1 MTTKKYADYIYKQ
14 SKAVYNIRLES
25 IFDEYI
31 VYRNTKRIGFLVESK
46 LYLIATENLRKLLP
60 NIKIEQRYEL
70 QGIIL
75 IEDIDNIDLLNR
87 YILTVYNDLYFLKD
101 YVFDLSKLLK
111 HYHNYPESTK
121 NIYNAHIVFFRFCY
135 EKGLFKLNPLD
146 EQNRII
152 YMNYTNNDLTEK
164 GTKVFYDLHTK
175 WLNYT
180 DKIDE
185 KREERCNNVKMLEK
199 YYIKILQELKIT
211 E

>member
-31 VYRNTKRIGFLVESK
+31 AYRNGKRIGFLVDNK
-46 LYLIATENLRKLLP
+46 LYLIATENLKKLLP
-60 NIKIEQRYEL
+60 NKKVELRYEL
-70 QGIIL
+70 EGIIL
-75 IEDIDNIDLLNR
+75 IEDTENVDLLNK

-101 YVFDLSKLLK
+101 DVFDLSKLLK
-111 HYHNYPESTK
+111 HYHNYPESIK
-121 NIYNAHIVFFRFCY
+121 NIYNAHITFFRFCY
-135 EKGLFKLNPLD
+135 EKGLFRLNPLD

-152 YMNYTNNDLTEK
+152 YMRYTNNDLTEK
-164 GTKVFYDLHTK
+164 GTEIFYNLHTK

-185 KREERCNNVKMLEK
+185 KREERCSNVKMLEK

>member
-31 VYRNTKRIGFLVESK
+31 AYRNSKRIGFLVDNK
-46 LYLIATENLRKLLP
+46 LYLIATENLKKLLP
-60 NIKIEQRYEL
+60 NKKVELRYEL
-70 QGIIL
+70 VGIIL
-75 IEDIDNIDLLNR
+75 IEDTENVDLLNK
-87 YILTVYNDLYFLKD
+87 YILTVYNDLYFLED
-101 YVFDLSKLLK
+101 YVFDLSDLLK
-111 HYHNYPESTK
+111 PYHNYSDSIK
-121 NIYNAHIVFFRFCY
+121 NIYDAHITFFRFCY
-135 EKGLFKLNPLD
+135 EKRLLKLNSLD
-146 EQNRII
+146 KQNRII
-152 YMNYTNNDLTEK
+152 YMHYTNNDLTEE
-164 GTKVFYDLHTK
+164 GTKIFYDLHTK

-180 DKIDE
+180 DKVDE